1 MIIHEPPSEE
11 TRQKDYSSFIVSGK
25 RMDALS
31 FHYRPFA
38 ATCLGHRWAYN
49 DADLD
54 KPLITKLRPYLHLIN
69 SGEPNNDFIRD
80 WGVSMPGVPEPHYED
95 ERPREYDIYRK
106 QFFAGDLSNE
116 SDLGEQLEA
125 SGSNKRWMGWVANL
139 FTEKAWHLL
148 KPVVRSAEKGNAS
161 AIMAISY
168 LTHRLTSSLEGIT
181 RSNGKEV
188 RKISTNRFYWPVLH
202 SPHSELKTE
211 QQDSYIANLRMG
223 SKLPVRVDRARWV
236 DNSLSTLTLELI
248 SFIDY
253 LRTYPK
259 ERPTYDPYGD
269 FEGQCELGEVCWALP
284 ELTKETANSH
294 WWPVVREIFSF
305 SYPDPLGVEE
315 FREMVQYGQDSP
327 GVFRAAFLKALKEKL
342 ISLSKTKPRTR

>member
-1 MIIHEPPSEE
+1 MYLYTTPSDEKRE
-11 TRQKDYSSFIVSGK
+11 SDYDSFTVSGK
-25 RMDALS
+25 RMDVFS
-31 FHYRPFA
+31 FMQPGQPFA
-38 ATCLGHRWAYN
+38 ATCLGHHWAN
-49 DADLD
+49 EKETDD
-54 KPLITKLRPYLHLIN
+54 KPVIAKLRPYFCMVD
-69 SGEPNNDFIRD
+69 SGEPHNDFIKN
-80 WGVSMPGVPEPHYED
+80 WGLSMPVVHDPYYD
-95 ERPREYDIYRK
+95 EYDFYRR
-106 QFFAGDLSNE
+106 QFFSGDLSH
-116 SDLGEQLEA
+116 EA
-125 SGSNKRWMGWVANL
+125 SFRKKLGGSGPTMEWVVRL
-139 FTEKAWHLL
+139 FTEKAMQLL
-148 KPVVRSAEKGNAS
+148 RPIVRSAERGTPS
-161 AIMAISY
+161 AIKAISF
-168 LTHRLTSSLEGIT
+168 LTHHLTRSLEGIT

-284 ELTKETANSH
+284 ELTKESAKSH

-315 FREMVQYGQDSP
+315 FREMVTYEQDDSSR
-327 GVFRAAFLKALKEKL
+327 FKSAFLNALRDKL
-342 ISLSKTKPRTR
+342 VSLARR